1 MEKRT
6 YRFPLEYCRITSGST
21 SFEVI
26 WIKIFKEKN
35 RRLSER
41 VSLVH
46 YDKIMNVQLV
56 QIILCFCHLHCV
68 ETKNVQSPQRGEET
82 KILYSRLRIQILKVT
97 CFHDVRKVSWV
108 WATTPKPVQ
117 ERAVCLML
125 CFGHLMSWLLSLASH
140 YSWSFVFDKRCLD
153 CITVPLDVCAIHIT

>member
-6 YRFPLEYCRITSGST
+6 YRFPLEYCSITSGST

-35 RRLSER
+35 RRLSEH
-41 VSLVH
+41 VH

-68 ETKNVQSPQRGEET
+68 ETKNVPSLQRGEET

-97 CFHDVRKVSWV
+97 YFHGARKVSWV

-117 ERAVCLML
+117 AIAVCLML
-125 CFGHLMSWLLSLASH
+125 CFGHLMSWLVSLASH
-140 YSWSFVFDKRCLD
+140 YGWSLFL
-153 CITVPLDVCAIHIT
+153 ISDVLAV